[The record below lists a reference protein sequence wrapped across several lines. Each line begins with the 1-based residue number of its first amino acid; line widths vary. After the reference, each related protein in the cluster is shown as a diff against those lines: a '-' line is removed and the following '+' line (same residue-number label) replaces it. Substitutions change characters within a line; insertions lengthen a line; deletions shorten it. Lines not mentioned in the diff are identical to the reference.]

1 MSPRRNP
8 SSGLLLDAGGGLGA
22 QAAGEQHPAAA
33 VPATAQAWTS
43 TKPRRDFG
51 RSCPFG
57 CGCMGWP
64 STHKLCLSTQLDQ
77 QQRAQ
82 GPLSAQLRL
91 LLTPGS
97 APSCQEVSLRITSL
111 ALRHRTAQ
119 RGQEEGT
126 SEACAA
132 KEFLLCCGWCIP
144 AQSSSR
150 IACTALR

>member
-1 MSPRRNP
+1 MGFSWMQGEGWGPKQQGNSIQQRLCQLLLRHGPAPSPRGI
-8 SSGLLLDAGGGLGA
+8 SGGA
-22 QAAGEQHPAAA
+22 AL
-33 VPATAQAWTS
+33 
-43 TKPRRDFG
+43 
-51 RSCPFG
+51 FG

-64 STHKLCLSTQLDQ
+64 STHKLCLSTQFHQ

-150 IACTALR
+150 IACPALR